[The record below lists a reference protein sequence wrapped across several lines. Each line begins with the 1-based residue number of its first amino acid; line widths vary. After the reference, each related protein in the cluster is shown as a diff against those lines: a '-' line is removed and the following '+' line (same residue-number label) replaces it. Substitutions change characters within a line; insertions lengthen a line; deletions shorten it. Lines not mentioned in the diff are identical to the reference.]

1 MSNKTDA
8 SAKAAA
14 TRILMKMYKGYQED
28 PSPYFNCGLIDNNP
42 FHWRLIINGVEG
54 TILSGGLFPAEL
66 TFKDDFPLSPPKMV
80 FKCPMW
86 HPNIDS
92 KTGDVCISI
101 LHNPGV
107 DELNPQESAS
117 ERWNPTHTVESI
129 VLSVLSM
136 LQSPNPESP
145 LNIPANRE
153 FMNDPEKYKQN
164 VRRHVRRSIEYL

>member
-1 MSNKTDA
+1 MSTSD
-8 SAKAAA
+8 SKAAA
-14 TRILMKMYKGYQED
+14 TRLLMKMYKGYQED

-54 TILSGGLFPAEL
+54 TILSGGLFPAEI
-66 TFKDDFPLSPPKMV
+66 TFPDDFPLSPPKMK

-86 HPNIDS
+86 HPNIDE

-101 LHNPGV
+101 LHKPDMEFN
-107 DELNPQESAS
+107 DQELLS

-129 VLSVLSM
+129 VISVISM
-136 LQSPNPESP
+136 LQDPNPESP

-153 FMNDPEKYKQN
+153 FMNDREKYNQN
-164 VRRHVRRSIEYL
+164 VKRYVRRSIEYL

>member
-1 MSNKTDA
+1 MKGRQS
-8 SAKAAA
+8 A
-14 TRILMKMYKGYQED
+14 TRIIMKMYRGYRSN
-28 PSPYFNCGLIDNNP
+28 PSPYFNCGLIENNP
-42 FHWRLIINGVEG
+42 FHWRLIINGVED
-54 TILSGGLFPAEL
+54 TIFSGGLFPAEL

-101 LHNPGV
+101 LHDPGV

-117 ERWNPTHTVESI
+117 ERWNPIHTVESI

-145 LNIPANRE
+145 LNIPANRDFQHNKKVYE
-153 FMNDPEKYKQN
+153 QK
-164 VRRHVRRSIEYL
+164 VRDSVSKSIDYL

>member
-1 MSNKTDA
+1 MSKIDP

-14 TRILMKMYKGYQED
+14 TRLLMKMYKGYQEE

-54 TILSGGLFPAEL
+54 TILSGGLFPAEMK
-66 TFKDDFPLSPPKMV
+66 FPDNFPLDPPVMN

-86 HPNIDS
+86 HPNIDEKS
-92 KTGDVCISI
+92 GLVCISI
-101 LHNPGV
+101 LHKAGV
-107 DELNPQESAS
+107 DETNPQEKAC

-129 VLSVLSM
+129 VISVISM
-136 LQSPNPESP
+136 LQDPNPESP

-153 FMNDPEKYKQN
+153 FMHDKEKYKQT
-164 VRRHVRRSIEYL
+164 VKRYVRRSIEYL